1 MVTEI
6 FLLKLEIR
14 SHKIEENSIGAL
26 PFFYKQLP
34 QVLKPRLGFQVQ
46 WASNPLGTW
55 GSVTI

>member
-34 QVLKPRLGFQVQ
+34 QVETWITLPGPVGFESVRYM
-46 WASNPLGTW
+46 
-55 GSVTI
+55 GSVMI